1 MKVKNKNS
9 GFSLLE
15 LLMYIAILAVVSV
28 IITNI
33 VFSLN
38 KSRAKIEAE
47 SELNSNL
54 RFSLLKIVQDIK
66 SASSVSTPDSV
77 GVASSS
83 LQLFISPNTI
93 LYDVFDGRLRRTV
106 DSGLPD
112 IITSDKVFIQAP
124 SFFRLENYNPV
135 LNATT
140 TSVQINLAI
149 NYNSQGPDY
158 NYSESVKT
166 TASLR

>member
-1 MKVKNKNS
+1 
-9 GFSLLE
+9 
-15 LLMYIAILAVVSV
+15 MYIAILTVVSV

-33 VFSLN
+33 VFSLD

-66 SASSVSTPDSV
+66 DASSVSIPVTA
-77 GVASSS
+77 GAASSS
-83 LQLFISPNTI
+83 LQLVVSPNTI
-93 LYDVFDGRLRRTV
+93 LYDVSDGRLRRTINA
-106 DSGLPD
+106 GLPD
-112 IITSDKVFIQAP
+112 IITSDKVFVQTP
-124 SFFRLENYNPV
+124 SFIRLENYNSV

-140 TSVQINLAI
+140 TSIQINLI
-149 NYNSQGPDY
+149 MNYNSQSPDY